1 MKGVTLAILAAV
13 LSVAVVG
20 ACALRPVKR
29 VTWVSTTRREE
40 LRRKHE
46 AKGKQ
51 RQALMHRQQDSA

>member
-20 ACALRPVKR
+20 VCALRPVKR

-46 AKGKQ
+46 AKGK
-51 RQALMHRQQDSA
+51 